1 MDYRRG
7 IIAGISA
14 YWLWGAS
21 PIFWNAIKMVPPL
34 ELLAWRVVWAL
45 LFLALFILVTRRGEV
60 LRMAYRNPRTRMIAM
75 ASGALLTVN
84 WALFIWAVTH
94 EHLVEISLGYYIN
107 PLMSVTLAVLVLGE
121 SLSRAARLA
130 VAMTAV
136 AVIVMTI
143 AAGETPWIS
152 LSLAI
157 TFALYGLLKKQPDAA
172 PPFEAL
178 MLESATAA
186 VPLFAYLAWLI
197 LNNDSVVTAS
207 TESWALL
214 PFTGLITIAPLV
226 LFATAAQ
233 RIPLATLGMLQYL
246 APTIQLGLGVWL
258 YGEAV
263 SRGQFIGFVTVW
275 IALGIFAVDS
285 ARTLRS
291 NRRSPRDAT

>member
-1 MDYRRG
+1 VEYRRG

-107 PLMSVTLAVLVLGE
+107 PLMSVALAVLVLGE

-291 NRRSPRDAT
+291 NRKSPRDAT

>member
-1 MDYRRG
+1 VDYRRG

-130 VAMTAV
+130 VAMTAG

-233 RIPLATLGMLQYL
+233 RIPLVTLGMLQYL

>member
-130 VAMTAV
+130 VAMTAG

>member
-1 MDYRRG
+1 VDYRRG

-291 NRRSPRDAT
+291 NRKSPRDAT

>member
-1 MDYRRG
+1 VDYRRG

-291 NRRSPRDAT
+291 NRKSPHDAT

>member
-1 MDYRRG
+1 VEYRRG

-107 PLMSVTLAVLVLGE
+107 PLMSVALAVLVLGE

-285 ARTLRS
+285 ARTLSS
-291 NRRSPRDAT
+291 NRKSPRDAT

>member
-291 NRRSPRDAT
+291 NRKSPRDAT

>member
-1 MDYRRG
+1 VEYRRG

-107 PLMSVTLAVLVLGE
+107 PLMSVALAVLVLGE

>member
-1 MDYRRG
+1 VEYRRG

>member
-1 MDYRRG
+1 MEYRRG

-107 PLMSVTLAVLVLGE
+107 PLMSVALAVLVLGE

-291 NRRSPRDAT
+291 NRKSPRDAT

>member
-1 MDYRRG
+1 VDYRRG

-130 VAMTAV
+130 VAMTAG

>member
-291 NRRSPRDAT
+291 NRKSPHDAT

>member
-1 MDYRRG
+1 VDYRRG

-107 PLMSVTLAVLVLGE
+107 PLMSVALAVLVLGE

-130 VAMTAV
+130 VAMTAG

>member
-1 MDYRRG
+1 VDYRRG

-285 ARTLRS
+285 ARTLSS
-291 NRRSPRDAT
+291 NRKSPRDAT

>member
-1 MDYRRG
+1 M
-7 IIAGISA
+7 
-14 YWLWGAS
+14 
-21 PIFWNAIKMVPPL
+21 
-34 ELLAWRVVWAL
+34 
-45 LFLALFILVTRRGEV
+45 
-60 LRMAYRNPRTRMIAM
+60 
-75 ASGALLTVN
+75 N

-130 VAMTAV
+130 VAMTAG

>member
-1 MDYRRG
+1 VEYRRG

-130 VAMTAV
+130 VAMTAG

>member
-1 MDYRRG
+1 VDYRRG

-14 YWLWGAS
+14 YVLWGAS
-21 PIFWNAIKMVPPL
+21 PVFWNAIKVVPPL
-34 ELLAWRVVWAL
+34 EVLAWRVVWAL

-60 LRMAYRNPRTRMIAM
+60 LRTAYRNPRTRMIAM
-75 ASGALLTVN
+75 ASGALLTAN

-107 PLMSVTLAVLVLGE
+107 PLMSVALAVVMLGE

-130 VAMTAV
+130 VAITALG
-136 AVIVMTI
+136 VIVMTI
-143 AAGETPWIS
+143 AAGEAPWIS

-157 TFALYGLLKKQPDAA
+157 TFAIYGLLKKQPDAA

-178 MLESATAA
+178 LLESATAA

-197 LNNDSVVTAS
+197 WNHDSVVTTS

-233 RIPLATLGMLQYL
+233 HIPLATLGMLQYL

-285 ARTLRS
+285 ARALRS
-291 NRRSPRDAT
+291 NRKLPRDAT